1 MTVHGE
7 PNYILERQVQTA
19 KLNKQK
25 VQILKQDQNN
35 HRY

>member
-25 VQILKQDQNN
+25 VQNIETRSK
-35 HRY
+35 